1 MIGKRLGQ
9 YEIVEEIGR
18 GGMAVVYKAWQPA
31 LERHVALKV
40 LPDYFR
46 HDPQFLARFQREAR
60 AAAGL
65 SHPNIIAIHDVG
77 EQDGVHYIAM
87 EWVDGGSLRAR
98 LAFGP
103 LSLEESQRV
112 LAQTAD
118 ALDCAHRHGLIHR
131 DIKPGNILFTGD
143 GRVKVADFGIAH
155 AADGTQ
161 LTRSGVILGT
171 PEYMAPE
178 QAQGIPVDHRLDL
191 YALGVVLY
199 QMLTGRVP
207 FRGTTPHAALHAVIY
222 DSPPPPRALNPELP
236 AAVETVVLKALAK
249 QPQDRFQTG
258 ASMVE
263 AFQRARSGVSI
274 PIPPPSEP
282 PARLAPAPWL
292 RPRYLALA
300 IAGVAVLL
308 VGAVAL
314 LLVPSGS
321 ERAAAAAASVQA
333 ATATELALSGRDG
346 TATAAATHRAQP
358 AVPPSASPTISPATH
373 TPTPSADST
382 KMRPTD
388 TPGPTATYTLAP
400 TGSPEPTVP
409 PPTATRTPRPTETPE
424 PTLPP
429 PSPTAS
435 VGGNRVGFVSDRTG
449 NDEIFVVNVDGSG
462 LTQLTDNP
470 AADWGPDW
478 SLDGRRIAFA
488 SERAGNWEIY
498 TMDAGGGG
506 VTRVTDHPE
515 YDSTPSWSPNGRRIA
530 FMSERDGNLEIY
542 VVDTSSGVV
551 TRLTNDPSV
560 DALPSWSPAGGL
572 IAFQSGRSG
581 NDEVHVMNPD
591 GSDVRN
597 LTNDPGPDWGPA
609 WSPDGRRIAFA
620 SERDDNWE
628 IYVINA
634 DGSGQTRLTN
644 NAAIDQDP
652 SWSSDGNRITFMSF
666 RDGGSNIYVM
676 NADGSGQTRL
686 TDNPTRDESPSWAKP

>member
-9 YEIVEEIGR
+9 YEIIEEIGR

-46 HDPQFLARFQREAR
+46 HDPEFLARFQREAR

-87 EWVDGGSLRAR
+87 EWVDGGSLGTR
-98 LAFGP
+98 LTAGA
-103 LSLEESQRV
+103 LSLEQTQRV

-131 DIKPGNILFTGD
+131 DIKPGNILFTSD

-155 AADGTQ
+155 AAGGTQ

-178 QAQGIPVDHRLDL
+178 QAQGMPVDHRLDL

-263 AFQRARSGVSI
+263 AFQRARSGLSM
-274 PIPPPSEP
+274 PIPPSSEP
-282 PARLAPAPWL
+282 PAQPTPAPWL

-300 IAGVAVLL
+300 IAGIAVLL
-308 VGAVAL
+308 VGTVAF
-314 LLVPSGS
+314 LLVPPGG
-321 ERAAAAAASVQA
+321 ERAAAATASAQA
-333 ATATELALSGRDG
+333 ATTRG
-346 TATAAATHRAQP
+346 AQTTG
-358 AVPPSASPTISPATH
+358 PPSASPAILLATR
-373 TPTPSADST
+373 TPTPSASFT
-382 KMRPTD
+382 AMRPTD
-388 TPGPTATYTLAP
+388 PPGPTATHTLAP
-400 TGSPEPTVP
+400 AGSPEPTVA

-424 PTLPP
+424 PTLPLP
-429 PSPTAS
+429 TPTAS
-435 VGGNRVGFVSDRTG
+435 GGGNRVGFVSDRTG
-449 NDEIFVVNVDGSG
+449 NDEIFVVHVDGSG

-478 SLDGRRIAFA
+478 SQDGRRIAFA

-506 VTRVTDHPE
+506 VTRMTDHPD

-530 FMSERDGNLEIY
+530 FMTDRDGNLEIY
-542 VVDTSSGVV
+542 ALDVTSRAV
-551 TRLTNDPSV
+551 TRLTNDPGV
-560 DALPSWSPAGGL
+560 DALPAWSPAGGL

-581 NDEVHVMNPD
+581 NDEILVMNPD
-591 GSDVRN
+591 GSGVRN

-628 IYVINA
+628 IYVMNA

-666 RDGGSNIYVM
+666 RDGNSDIYVM

-686 TDNPTRDESPSWAKP
+686 TGNPTRDESPSWARP

>member
-9 YEIVEEIGR
+9 YEIIEEIGR

-46 HDPQFLARFQREAR
+46 HDPEFLARFQREAR

-87 EWVDGGSLRAR
+87 EWVDGGSLRDR
-98 LAFGP
+98 LAAGA
-103 LSLEESQRV
+103 LSLEQTQRV

-118 ALDCAHRHGLIHR
+118 ALDCAHKHGLIHR
-131 DIKPGNILFTGD
+131 DIKPGNILFTSD

-178 QAQGIPVDHRLDL
+178 QAQGMPVDHRLDL

-222 DSPPPPRALNPELP
+222 ESPPAPRALNPELP

-258 ASMVE
+258 VSMVE
-263 AFQRARSGVSI
+263 AFQRARNGVSI
-274 PIPPPSEP
+274 PIPPSSEP
-282 PARLAPAPWL
+282 PARPAPAPWL
-292 RPRYLALA
+292 RPRFLALA

-314 LLVPSGS
+314 LLAPPGG
-321 ERAAAAAASVQA
+321 ERAAAATASAQA
-333 ATATELALSGRDG
+333 ATATA
-346 TATAAATHRAQP
+346 RAQP
-358 AVPPSASPTISPATH
+358 TESPSADPTILLATR
-373 TPTPSADST
+373 TPTPSASSAA
-382 KMRPTD
+382 MRPTG
-388 TPGPTATYTLAP
+388 TAGPTATHTLAP
-400 TGSPEPTVP
+400 TGSSEPSVL

-429 PSPTAS
+429 PTPTAS
-435 VGGNRVGFVSDRTG
+435 GGGNRVGFVSDRTG
-449 NDEIFVVNVDGSG
+449 NDEIFVVRVDGSG
-462 LTQLTDNP
+462 LTQLTDHP

-506 VTRVTDHPE
+506 VTRVTDHPD

-542 VVDTSSGVV
+542 VLDTISGGV

-581 NDEVHVMNPD
+581 NDEIYVMNPD
-591 GSDVRN
+591 GSGVRN

-628 IYVINA
+628 IYVMNA
-634 DGSGQTRLTN
+634 DGSGQTRLTSN
-644 NAAIDQDP
+644 SAIDQDP
-652 SWSSDGNRITFMSF
+652 SWSSDGSRITFMSF
-666 RDGGSNIYVM
+666 RDGGSDIYVM
-676 NADGSGQTRL
+676 NADGSGQARL
-686 TDNPTRDESPSWAKP
+686 TGNPTRDESPSWARP

>member
-9 YEIVEEIGR
+9 YEIVDEIGR
-18 GGMAVVYKAWQPA
+18 GGMAVVYKAWQLS
-31 LERHVALKV
+31 LERYVALKV
-40 LPDYFR
+40 MPDYFR
-46 HDPQFLARFQREAR
+46 HDPRFLGRFQREAR

-87 EWVDGGSLRAR
+87 EWLDGGSLRDR
-98 LAFGP
+98 LASGA
-103 LSLEESQRV
+103 LSLEEAQRI
-112 LAQTAD
+112 LAQTAG
-118 ALDCAHRHGLIHR
+118 ALDNAHRHGLIHR

-178 QAQGIPVDHRLDL
+178 QAQGMPVDHRLDL

-222 DSPPPPRALNPELP
+222 ESPPPPRALNPELP
-236 AAVETVVLKALAK
+236 TAVESVILKALAK
-249 QPQDRFQTG
+249 QPGDRFQTG
-258 ASMVE
+258 ASMVA
-263 AFQRARSGVSI
+263 AFQEARRGVSVAV
-274 PIPPPSEP
+274 PVTAGPPVKPT
-282 PARLAPAPWL
+282 PAPWQN
-292 RPRYLALA
+292 PRLLALA

-308 VGAVAL
+308 VGAVVL
-314 LLVPSGS
+314 LLIPRDGGG
-321 ERAAAAAASVQA
+321 AAGATASAQ
-333 ATATELALSGRDG
+333 TATEVARLGRDT
-346 TATAAATHRAQP
+346 TATASVTGRAQP
-358 AVPPSASPTISPATH
+358 TPSPSATSTSPPATGTS
-373 TPTPSADST
+373 TPPTL
-382 KMRPTD
+382 PTD
-388 TPGPTATYTLAP
+388 TPIPFATHTLEPTA
-400 TGSPEPTVP
+400 P
-409 PPTATRTPRPTETPE
+409 PPTVTSSPRPTETAE

-429 PSPTAS
+429 PSPTVPGAR
-435 VGGNRVGFVSDRTG
+435 NRVGFVSDRTG
-449 NDEIFVVNVDGSG
+449 NDEIFVMHVDGSG
-462 LTQLTDNP
+462 LTQLTRNP

-506 VTRVTDHPE
+506 VTRVTDHPD
-515 YDSTPSWSPNGRRIA
+515 YDSTPSWSPNGTRIA
-530 FMSERDGNLEIY
+530 FMSDRDGNLEIY
-542 VVDTSSGVV
+542 VADAASGAV
-551 TRLTNDPSV
+551 TRLTNDPGV

-581 NDEVHVMNPD
+581 NDEIHAMNPD
-591 GSDVRN
+591 GSGVRN

-628 IYVINA
+628 IYVMNA
-634 DGSGQTRLTN
+634 DGSGQTRLTSN
-644 NAAIDQDP
+644 PAIDQDP
-652 SWSSDGNRITFMSF
+652 TWSSDGSRIAFMSF
-666 RDGGSNIYVM
+666 RDGGSDIYVM
-676 NADGSGQTRL
+676 NADGSEQTRL
-686 TDNPTRDESPSWAKP
+686 TDNPTRDESPSWARP